1 VSRSYPKILR
11 NRKRRIQRRLDPE
24 RRWSDQAE
32 PMMKAS
38 NIHYEMAE
46 KARAVNCGGIGAIHL
61 MVNKLGLRQEIDSR
75 LHLLKKHLPYHESDH
90 VLNLT
95 YNALLEGIRLEDIEL
110 RRNDEGFLD
119 GLGAQRIPDPTTS
132 GDFTR
137 RFAPADILAL
147 MEITNTVR
155 QRVWNQQ
162 PKGFLRE
169 VFIDTDGTIAPTFG
183 ECKGGMA
190 LSYKGIWGYA
200 PLVVSLANTNEVLYL
215 VNRPGNVVS
224 HEGCVPWID
233 RAIKLVAP
241 HAGQI
246 TLRGDTDFTLTGELD
261 RWDEQGIKF
270 IFGMDAHPKVVNLAE
285 AVSERAWKPL
295 ERLPR
300 YEIATT
306 ARRKP
311 ERVKESIVRF
321 KGYENKVLVG
331 EDIAEIEYQPRK
343 CSRPYRL
350 VIVRK
355 NISVQKGERT
365 LFDEIRYFFY
375 LTNRADYAPEQIVSL
390 ANGRCHQENVTPAA
404 QKWGQRHAHAGGRFA
419 EQLGL
424 YGDDLPGLE
433 SEGVVRAAPARWSTR
448 SGADQDGV
456 PALFAR
462 HRFIARPDRAHRPT
476 CHLPHH
482 ELQQL
487 AERPLRGLGASAEAR
502 CHLAKKKPIRLPP
515 LQLVST

>member
-1 VSRSYPKILR
+1 MKRSYPKILR

-24 RRWSDQAE
+24 RGWSDQAE
-32 PMMKAS
+32 PIMKAS

-46 KARAVNCGGIGAIHL
+46 KGRAVNCGGIGAIHL
-61 MVNKLGLRQEIDSR
+61 MINKLGLRQEIDSR

-90 VLNLT
+90 VLNLA
-95 YNALLEGIRLEDIEL
+95 YNALLDGVRLEDIEL
-110 RRNDEGFLD
+110 RRNDEAFLD

-137 RFAPADILAL
+137 RFEEADILNL

-155 QRVWNQQ
+155 QRVWRQQ
-162 PKGFLRE
+162 PRDFLRE
-169 VFIDTDGTIAPTFG
+169 AFIDTDGTIAPTLG

-200 PLVVSLANTNEVLYL
+200 PLAVSLANTNEVLYL

-224 HEGCVPWID
+224 HEGCIPWID

-261 RWDEQGIKF
+261 RWHGQGVKF
-270 IFGMDAHPKVVNLAE
+270 IFGMDAHSKVVNLAE
-285 AVSERAWKPL
+285 ALPQEAWKPL

-300 YEIATT
+300 YEIATR
-306 ARRKP
+306 ARCKP
-311 ERVKESIVRF
+311 QRVKESIVRF

-331 EDIAEIEYQPRK
+331 EHIAEMEYQPRK

-350 VIVRK
+350 IIVRK
-355 NISVQKGERT
+355 NISVQKGEQV

-375 LTNRADYAPEQIVSL
+375 ITNRTDYAAEQIVSL
-390 ANGRCHQENVTPAA
+390 ANGRCNQENVI
-404 QKWGQRHAHAGGRFA
+404 
-419 EQLGL
+419 EQLKNGVNAMRMPV
-424 YGDDLPGLE
+424 DDLLSNWAYMVMTSLAWNLKAWFGLLLPNSQRGIE
-433 SEGVVRAAPARWSTR
+433 LIKMEFRRFLHAIVLLPAQIVRTGRRVIYRIMSYNGWLK
-448 SGADQDGV
+448 D
-456 PALFAR
+456 LFA
-462 HRFIARPDRAHRPT
+462 AWE
-476 CHLPHH
+476 HLRW
-482 ELQQL
+482 LC
-487 AERPLRGLGASAEAR
+487 A
-502 CHLAKKKPIRLPP
+502 
-515 LQLVST
+515 T